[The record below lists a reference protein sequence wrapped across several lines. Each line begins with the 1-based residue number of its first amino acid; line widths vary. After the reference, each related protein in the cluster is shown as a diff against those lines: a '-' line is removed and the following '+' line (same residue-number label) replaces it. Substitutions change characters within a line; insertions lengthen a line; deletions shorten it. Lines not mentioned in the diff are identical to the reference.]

1 VITTETLAVSDE
13 EFLARFGDAIDD
25 RVAEM
30 LDELLDERNL
40 RRRRP
45 QPPWLLDLS
54 IVALAVLAAA
64 VLLHSLTWTV

>member
-1 VITTETLAVSDE
+1 VITETPPWSDE

-25 RVAEM
+25 RVAEI

-40 RRRRP
+40 RRPRL
-45 QPPWLLDLS
+45 PWLLDLT

-64 VLLHSLTWTV
+64 ALLHSLTWTV

>member
-1 VITTETLAVSDE
+1 MITETPPLSDE

-25 RVAEM
+25 RVAEI

-40 RRRRP
+40 LRRRP
-45 QPPWLLDLS
+45 HPPWLLDLT
-54 IVALAVLAAA
+54 IVALAVLAAT